1 MVASAI
7 QGKVAKVLNDREVVI
22 NRGTDHGVKLGMRFK
37 LIETVQIQD
46 PDTRDGIGTIT
57 REKIRFMVV
66 HSQPSMS
73 IARTYETHIFG
84 SSSASQAAE
93 MLAQS
98 INPQTSM
105 QKTDVKRIRPAGDSD
120 EPVLVKVGDVVNE
133 VTDDE

>member
-7 QGKVAKVLNDREVVI
+7 RGKVAKVLNDREVVI
-22 NRGTDHGVKLGMRFK
+22 NRGTDHGVKLGTRFK
-37 LIETVQIQD
+37 LIETVEIQD

-73 IARTYETHIFG
+73 IARTYETHTFG
-84 SSSASQAAE
+84 SSSARQAAE

-98 INPQTSM
+98 VHPQASI
-105 QKTDVKRIRPAGDSD
+105 QRTDVKRIRPAGDGD
-120 EPVLVKVGDVVNE
+120 EPVLVEIGDIVDE